1 MLPQEKIRELE
12 RTLSYSFKQQSLLLL
27 ALTHK
32 SYANEHRL
40 GSLGHNERLEFLG
53 DTVLDFVIS
62 DFIMKICPESPEGE
76 LSKLRAVV
84 VSEPSLAKVA
94 REMDMGSYLLLGR
107 GEEQTGGRDKNS
119 LLANSLEAV
128 IAAIYLD
135 SGLEEA
141 YRLISESF
149 GPDIR
154 VMVGSG
160 QVHDYKTELQEQCQ
174 SRFGELP
181 KYGVVGESGPDHQ
194 KVFEVEISAGGRVLG
209 SGTGRSKKEAEQM
222 AAGVAL
228 DNLKAGK

>member
-1 MLPQEKIRELE
+1 MLPQEKILELE

-40 GSLGHNERLEFLG
+40 GNLGHNERLEFLG

-94 REMDMGSYLLLGR
+94 REMDLGSYLLLGR

-141 YRLISESF
+141 YRLISENF

-154 VMVGSG
+154 AMVGSG

-181 KYGVVGESGPDHQ
+181 KYAVIGESGPDHQ
-194 KVFEVEISAGGRVLG
+194 KVFEVEISAGGKVLG
-209 SGTGRSKKEAEQM
+209 RGTGRSKKEAEQM

-228 DNLKAGK
+228 DYLKAGR

>member
-119 LLANSLEAV
+119 LLADSLEAV

-141 YRLISESF
+141 YRLISERF

-181 KYGVVGESGPDHQ
+181 KYAVVGESGPDHQ